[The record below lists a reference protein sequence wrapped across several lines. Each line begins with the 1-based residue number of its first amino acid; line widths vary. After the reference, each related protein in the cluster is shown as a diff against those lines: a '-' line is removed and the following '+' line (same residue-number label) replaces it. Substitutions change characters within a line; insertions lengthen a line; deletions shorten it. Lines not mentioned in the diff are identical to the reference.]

1 MENDPT
7 TRKTAQ
13 LLGYGGLLP
22 FIVLAL
28 IARLDGV
35 AALSGPQARSGVA
48 IYGAIIATFMGAL
61 FWAYAVVARWKE
73 AQSAPQVLIKS
84 IAPALA
90 MWLSLWLATPRTTA
104 LLAAVVLIMILA
116 IDWFLQREPWYPQ
129 WFWKLRVHL
138 TVIASACL
146 LIAAV

>member
-1 MENDPT
+1 MENAQT
-7 TRKTAQ
+7 TQKTVQ

-28 IARLDGV
+28 IARLDGI
-35 AALSGPQARSGVA
+35 ADLSGTQALRGVA

-61 FWAYAVVARWKE
+61 FWAYAVVAPWKE

-104 LLAAVVLIMILA
+104 LFAAVFLMMILA
-116 IDWFLQREPWYPQ
+116 IDWFLRREPWYPQ

-138 TVIASACL
+138 TVVAIACL
-146 LIAAV
+146 LIAAA